1 MSALSER
8 DLRFALL
15 VDILSS
21 GRRRGTRRRVFRS
34 HSEPEYAMDSQERPV
49 VTEANKERVRAGA
62 TGFGMRYVVIASV
75 ALVIVLFIGV
85 ALFVKH

>member
-1 MSALSER
+1 MRALPER

-21 GRRRGTRRRVFRS
+21 GRRRRPGRRPIRS
-34 HSEPEYAMDSQERPV
+34 SFKPEYAMDPNERPI

-62 TGFGMRYVVIASV
+62 TGFGVRYVLISSL
-75 ALVIVLFIGV
+75 ALVIVLFIAV
-85 ALFVKH
+85 ALFGGH